1 MKRILVA
8 YDGSAPARRA
18 LDMTIELVN
27 ATGASGL
34 QATRGRSDNS
44 ERKR

>member
-1 MKRILVA
+1 LTPLP
-8 YDGSAPARRA
+8 GP
-18 LDMTIELVN
+18 VN